1 MDALTMGLSVE
12 VFWGLTPREY
22 ALHVRAENRRRR
34 EAQRR
39 SAWLAWHIAA
49 LTRAKRMPSLT
60 RMLGTDK
67 ARVLRGAELERRRQ
81 EHADLVARAV
91 PPRGKRG

>member
-12 VFWGLTPREY
+12 AFWELTPREY

-49 LTRAKRMPSLT
+49 LTRVKRMPGLK
-60 RMLGTDK
+60 RFMGTEK
-67 ARVLRGAELERRRQ
+67 ARVLKGAELERRRQ
-81 EHADLVARAV
+81 EHAELVARAV
-91 PPRGKRG
+91 LPRGKRG